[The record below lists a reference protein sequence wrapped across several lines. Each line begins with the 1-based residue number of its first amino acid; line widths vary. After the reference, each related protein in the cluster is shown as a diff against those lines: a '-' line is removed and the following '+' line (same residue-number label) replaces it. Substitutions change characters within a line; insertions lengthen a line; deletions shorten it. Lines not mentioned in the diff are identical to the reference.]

1 MRFLSFVFI
10 ITLSQFIYGQSVL
23 TNFTDTAVYDDFSSN
38 TYNFPQKYNALEIS
52 IIEEGHYRIKRMS
65 SEGQSLAY
73 LKAEKPFYEYEVSA
87 NMTISNISN
96 SSRGGLIV
104 NGQTDN
110 SGAIVVEL
118 NANRQFRAYKLNN
131 SQFRLLS
138 GSPKN
143 DGWIKTKLI
152 NKKGSSKLSVKVA
165 GGYYDIYINDNLVYT
180 LFDTQFD
187 GGRIGITAGDQSEIL
202 VADFIVKKVKSKLL
216 GIYDNGTETTDNG
229 NTNGDASFQEVILI
243 FKTKIDQ
250 QQVTIAKLQR
260 EVDQCK
266 SMLTYDTALVSAA
279 KQLEID
285 NRYLNN
291 KLDSTSRKLST
302 TKKRLK
308 YLESVKEDIEKGAN
322 GDLILNLTSILA
334 DIKKENNILQTK
346 ADITTEDNAQL
357 KKDNEVLL
365 REIERM
371 KYLLNIKD

>member
-10 ITLSQFIYGQSVL
+10 ITLSQIIYGQSVL

-52 IIEEGHYRIKRMS
+52 IIEEGNYRIKRMS

-73 LKAEKPFYEYEVSA
+73 LKAEKPFYGYEVSA

-96 SSRGGLIV
+96 SSRGGLIL

-110 SGAIVVEL
+110 SGAIIVEL
-118 NANRQFRAYKLNN
+118 NTNRQFRAYKLNN

-143 DGWIKTKLI
+143 DGWIKNKLI
-152 NKKGSSKLSVKVA
+152 NKKGSSKLSVKVE

-187 GGRIGITAGDQSEIL
+187 GGRVGITAGEQSEIL
-202 VADFIVKKVKSKLL
+202 VSDFTVKKEKSTLTSL
-216 GIYDNGTETTDNG
+216 SDNNTTTTKNG
-229 NTNGDASFQEVILI
+229 NMSGDASFQEVILL

-250 QQVTIAKLQR
+250 QQVTLAKLQR
-260 EVDQCK
+260 EVDQCR
-266 SMLTYDTALVSAA
+266 SMLTYDTALVSTA

-285 NRYLNN
+285 NKYLHN
-291 KLDSTSRKLST
+291 KLDSTSRKLSAN
-302 TKKRLK
+302 KKRLK
-308 YLESVKEDIEKGAN
+308 YLESLREDIEKGAN
-322 GDLILNLTSILA
+322 GDLVLNLTSILA
-334 DIKKENNILQTK
+334 DIKKENNVLQTK
-346 ADITTEDNAQL
+346 ADITEDYNLQL

-371 KYLLNIKD
+371 KYLLNIED